1 MKLKFFWKIRAIQ
14 LKCQFLLRKIIYQF
28 NSKVENRKRRVPFAF
43 LTFKVILQ
51 QMIKN
56 LLLAGILLWGDSV
69 LNSIFEKKAAE
80 SNINFLYL
88 DLEIATNILLGGMGV
103 AGVIL
108 GLYCS
113 NITSTYSTKYANAP
127 TNLAAIFQR
136 DIITNKSVQQIVGY
150 IILCLILLGAC
161 LLHFSISY
169 ISLVGMLVM
178 TIRIVTIFSI
188 AGNRTNT
195 LSNTYQISENIY
207 PEILAALKHVSG
219 KGFYA
224 SDKNFQAHFQK
235 ICSNRLNDLKDISLF
250 NKDNPSN
257 QNAATFL
264 FMSKNIALLGYYWK
278 VKKIIRYD
286 SLWYRDKVQ
295 YEPWHFASDYSID
308 LALKTGT
315 SPQPKTVRDYWW
327 LESEIEQINE
337 ICFKKLCRD
346 RDFETI
352 LKYIN
357 LLSSVSPYAIDCGDT
372 LSWIHI
378 VVKLQTHFT
387 SLYFKSTLTKENN
400 QIIASICAG
409 FVAAYISVIIGI
421 NNYLNKLDLQTVLND
436 IVKMSSEK
444 DADITSNRLF
454 NNKSTEN
461 ILHQISVEIKLEGK
475 KLTPD
480 WYLKQVC
487 SKYIVSFFNALLGGI
502 VIICDNV
509 ISFGTAF
516 LEKKQY
522 FLTAVIFSQFLQFI
536 AKSKLAIAAIDQN
549 FNILQGQYIEPT
561 IVWEDNKLDLAKQKI
576 EAMQKQLPQLLGKCS
591 GAFALSHWSKRED
604 YPDLLGFCY
613 NHICEALISSI
624 EQNDFETFKGA
635 YSGFLAT
642 MLLYQ
647 EYIRTDVIKIKEP
660 HRQQGVFHV
669 ATAPIIEYAMISG
682 LAILWGEFSH
692 APQWGEL
699 IRAELQSFVKEDED
713 NHVVILKRITEMA
726 MARKHHMFGIGN
738 RDVLQTGWKQ
748 RIEWAIRNSDS
759 CEYEYKDFGQK
770 VLKTD
775 SKLLKIFCGTSF
787 LDLGFTYDVE
797 DIYFICCV
805 NSYIPFES
813 KYIGD
818 FKREEDLDED

>member
-1 MKLKFFWKIRAIQ
+1 MQSKLFWKIRMIR
-14 LKCQFLLRKIIYQF
+14 LNCQFLLHKIVY
-28 NSKVENRKRRVPFAF
+28 RVNCKIEDKKERASF
-43 LTFKVILQ
+43 TFSLSRIILLQ
-51 QMIKN
+51 TIKN
-56 LLLAGILLWGDSV
+56 LLVAGILLWGDSV
-69 LNSIFEKKAAE
+69 LLSVLEEKAITAGYTP
-80 SNINFLYL
+80 SSLNF
-88 DLEIATNILLGGMGV
+88 EIATNVLLGGMGV

-127 TNLAAIFQR
+127 TNLATLFQR
-136 DIITNKSVQQIVGY
+136 DAITNRCIQQIVGY
-150 IILCLILLGAC
+150 IILCLILLGEC
-161 LLHFSISY
+161 LIHINISY
-169 ISLVGMLVM
+169 ISLVAILIL
-178 TIRIVTIFSI
+178 TIRIVVIFST
-188 AGNRTNT
+188 AGSRTNT

-207 PEILAALKHVSG
+207 SEIVAALKHVSG

-235 ICSNRLNDLKDISLF
+235 ICSIRLGDLKDISLF
-250 NKDNPSN
+250 NKDNPPN

-264 FMSKNIALLGYYWK
+264 FMSKNITLLKYYWET
-278 VKKIIRYD
+278 KKTIRYD

-295 YEPWHFASDYSID
+295 YEPWHFASDISID

-327 LESEIEQINE
+327 IENEIEEINE
-337 ICFKKLCRD
+337 ICFEKLCRD

-357 LLSSVSPYAIDCGDT
+357 LLSSLSSHAIDSGDI

-378 VVKLQTHFT
+378 VAKLQAYFT
-387 SLYFKSTLTKENN
+387 SLYFNSTSIEENN
-400 QIIASICAG
+400 QIIASICAV
-409 FVAAYISVIIGI
+409 FVATYISAIIGI
-421 NNYLNKLDLQTVLND
+421 NDYLSKLDLQIILND

-444 DADITSNRLF
+444 NADITLNRLF
-454 NNKSTEN
+454 NNQITED
-461 ILHQISVEIKLEGK
+461 ILHRISVEIKLEGK
-475 KLTPD
+475 RITPA
-480 WYLKQVC
+480 WYLKQVS
-487 SKYIVSFFNALLGGI
+487 SKYIIGFFNDLLENI

-509 ISFGTAF
+509 IEFGTAF
-516 LEKKQY
+516 LKKKQY
-522 FLTAVIFSQFLQFI
+522 FQAAVIFSQFLQFMS
-536 AKSKLAIAAIDQN
+536 KSKLTIAAMDQN
-549 FNILQGQYIEPT
+549 FNILHQQYIEPT
-561 IVWEDNKLDLAKQKI
+561 IVWENSKLDSAKQKI
-576 EAMQKQLPQLLGKCS
+576 EAMQKQLPQLLVKCG
-591 GAFALSHWSKRED
+591 GAFALTHWSKRED

-660 HRQQGVFHV
+660 HRQQGVLHV

-682 LAILWGEFSH
+682 FAILWGEFNHS
-692 APQWGEL
+692 PQWGEL
-699 IRAELQSFVKEDED
+699 IKAELQSFIKEDED
-713 NHVVILKRITEMA
+713 NHFVILKRITEMA
-726 MARKHHMFGIGN
+726 TARKHHMLGIGN
-738 RDVLQTGWKQ
+738 RDVLQTSWKQ
-748 RIEWAIRNSDS
+748 RIEWAIRNSDL
-759 CEYEYKDFGQK
+759 CEYEYERFGQK

-787 LDLGFTYDVE
+787 WDLGFTCDVE

-805 NSYIPFES
+805 NPYLPHES
-813 KYIGD
+813 KYTGT
-818 FKREEDLDED
+818 FEWEEDLDEN